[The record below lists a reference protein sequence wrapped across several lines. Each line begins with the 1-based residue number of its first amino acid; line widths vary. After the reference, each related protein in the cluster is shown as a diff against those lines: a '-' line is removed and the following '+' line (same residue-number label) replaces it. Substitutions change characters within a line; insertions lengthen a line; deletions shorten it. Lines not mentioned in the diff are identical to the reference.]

1 MTKWV
6 DINKVSSILRRCHE
20 LDDAVRNETAEGRNS
35 IMLVDGLYD
44 CESFELI
51 KDIEDRCIFEFS
63 EEEQVPEEYVRLSD
77 FLGMS
82 YSDFRVQVPEAFR
95 CSLESHSAWI
105 SLTLGANR
113 EQFDAKL
120 ALMRVT
126 PKLST
131 KLSFRLDGIGSFN
144 VDVTQL
150 NMLFTECRAYDT
162 SQMLNKSPS
171 AKYEGTT
178 FYTDE
183 SIAIIKERIPTDL
196 KSTKNSDNGYVHGG
210 IVSGDDVPE
219 CSIPLK
225 RFLDMS
231 LWEFIVL
238 VPEAKQG
245 DILTRVAHE
254 RLVTFAKYIRGAID
268 VGRAMSKHS
277 LRCLN
282 WDL

>member
-1 MTKWV
+1 MVKWV

-20 LDDAVRNETAEGRNS
+20 LDDAVRNETAEGRRS
-35 IMLVDGLYD
+35 IMLDDDLYD
-44 CESFELI
+44 CESLELI
-51 KDIEDRCIFEFS
+51 KDIKDKCVFEFS

-82 YSDFRVQVPEAFR
+82 YNDFRVQVPEAFR
-95 CSLESHSAWI
+95 RSLESHSAWL
-105 SLTLGANR
+105 SLTLGADR
-113 EQFDAKL
+113 ERFDAKL

-126 PKLST
+126 PKLSI
-131 KLSFRLDGIGSFN
+131 RLDTIGSFN

-171 AKYEGTT
+171 VKHEGMT

-210 IVSGDDVPE
+210 VVSGDDVPE

-245 DILTRVAHE
+245 DILTRTAHE
-254 RLVTFAKYIRGAID
+254 RLVTFARYIRGAID
-268 VGRAMSKHS
+268 VSRVMSKHS

>member
-1 MTKWV
+1 MVKWV

-20 LDDAVRNETAEGRNS
+20 LDDAVRNETAEGRSS
-35 IMLVDGLYD
+35 IMLDDGLYD

-51 KDIEDRCIFEFS
+51 KDIEDKCVLEFS
-63 EEEQVPEEYVRLSD
+63 EEEQVPENYVRLSD

-82 YSDFRVQVPEAFR
+82 YSDFWVQVPEAFR
-95 CSLESHSAWI
+95 CSQESHSAWL
-105 SLTLGANR
+105 SLTLGAGKER
-113 EQFDAKL
+113 FDAKL
-120 ALMRVT
+120 ALMAVA
-126 PKLST
+126 PKLSI
-131 KLSFRLDGIGSFN
+131 RLDGVESFN

-150 NMLFTECRAYDT
+150 NMLLTECRAYDT

-171 AKYEGTT
+171 VKYEGMT

-196 KSTKNSDNGYVHGG
+196 RSTKNSDNGYVHGG

-245 DILTRVAHE
+245 DILTRTAHE
-254 RLVTFAKYIRGAID
+254 RLVAFARYIRGAID
-268 VGRAMSKHS
+268 VGRVMSKHS
-277 LRCLN
+277 FRSLN

>member
-1 MTKWV
+1 MAKWV
-6 DINKVSSILRRCHE
+6 DINKVSSILRCCHE
-20 LDDAVRNETAEGRNS
+20 LDDAVRNETAEGRSS
-35 IMLVDGLYD
+35 IMMDDGLYD

-51 KDIEDRCIFEFS
+51 KDIEDRCVFEFS

-82 YSDFRVQVPEAFR
+82 YSDFRVYVPEAFR
-95 CSLESHSAWI
+95 CSLESHSAWL

-126 PKLST
+126 PKLSI
-131 KLSFRLDGIGSFN
+131 RLDTIGSFN

-171 AKYEGTT
+171 VKYEGMTSSK

-245 DILTRVAHE
+245 DILTRTAHE
-254 RLVTFAKYIRGAID
+254 RLVAFAKYIRGAID
-268 VGRAMSKHS
+268 VSRAMSKHS
-277 LRCLN
+277 LRYLN